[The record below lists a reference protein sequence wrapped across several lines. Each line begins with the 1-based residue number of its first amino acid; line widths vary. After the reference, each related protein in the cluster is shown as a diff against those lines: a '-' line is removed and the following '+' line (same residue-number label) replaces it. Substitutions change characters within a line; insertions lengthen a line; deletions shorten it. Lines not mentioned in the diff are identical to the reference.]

1 MPGPFKFEINL
12 PRRHPSEERAK
23 LLHSLGNYHQVG
35 TGRRYPRT
43 NRLPALA
50 CCICMALVI
59 VLTTVGVSRA
69 VTRRSHGNGADGIVP
84 TTALG
89 AARASALAKRMH
101 GNKSAVR
108 KSPPPPLPSL
118 PPPPMPPL
126 PHPFPPPSPPP
137 PSPPPPSPPPPILP
151 PPSPPSSPEPKQPPA
166 PRPCADYDALLRIA
180 VADQAA
186 SCALAKADGACTCD
200 PTTYMGQYCGTTC
213 DCCLSPPALPPAPPP
228 PPPSPTP
235 PDYTPYWPPIPLMNG
250 EATNDT
256 ASAAKIV
263 EATNITLVP

>member
-84 TTALG
+84 TTASG

-166 PRPCADYDALLRIA
+166 PRPSPRPRWPPP
-180 VADQAA
+180 
-186 SCALAKADGACTCD
+186 SPD
-200 PTTYMGQYCGTTC
+200 P
-213 DCCLSPPALPPAPPP
+213 PPP

-250 EATNDT
+250 ETTNGT